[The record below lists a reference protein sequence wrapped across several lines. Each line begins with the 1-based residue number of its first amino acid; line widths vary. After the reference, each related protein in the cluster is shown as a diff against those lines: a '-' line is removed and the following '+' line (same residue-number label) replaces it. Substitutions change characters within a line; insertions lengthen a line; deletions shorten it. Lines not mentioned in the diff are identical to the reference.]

1 MRLTIPLTFILA
13 VFATQAAAVEVW
25 IDRPSGL
32 EYVYGQV
39 EILATVV
46 SEESVAGVEIW
57 VDGNRLGE
65 LVEPPYNVTVDVGYD
80 NKVHEFK
87 AIARSSTGN
96 TATARVVTPVL
107 EVDEVV
113 DIELQQ
119 LYVTV
124 SQFDRRVLDLQRQDF
139 RILDD
144 GDRQEMVTFERG
156 DVPLAA
162 VLLLDC
168 SLSMMGERLEAA
180 LNGARVFVEG
190 MEELDEA
197 MVMLFSDRLL
207 RETEFSSE
215 QTELDAALT
224 GVEATGGTAIN
235 DHLFAA
241 LSKLEARQGR
251 RVVVLFSDGAD
262 VHSVLNMEEVLRKA
276 RLSQA
281 LVYWIFLPETGDEE
295 GAPSYTSAWRNI
307 EGNKL
312 QFRQLRESVRESGG
326 RVHPLE
332 SLDQMDEAFAGILA
346 ELREQYVL
354 GYYPTVAQGDGSWHA
369 VKVRVKKSG
378 LDVRARGGYL
388 DY

>member
-1 MRLTIPLTFILA
+1 MRLTVTLFLTLL
-13 VFATQAAAVEVW
+13 ATQVGAVEVW
-25 IDRPSGL
+25 IDNPSGL
-32 EYVYGQV
+32 EYVYGEV

-46 SEESVAGVEIW
+46 SDENVSGVEIW

-65 LVEPPYNVTVDVGYD
+65 LVEPPYIVTVDVGYD
-80 NKVHEFK
+80 NTVHEFK
-87 AIARSSTGN
+87 AIVRSVTGR

-107 EVDEVV
+107 KVDEVV

-124 SQFDRRVLDLQRQDF
+124 TQSDRRVLDLQRQDF

-144 GDRQEMVTFERG
+144 GDREEIVTFERG
-156 DVPLAA
+156 DVPLTA

-168 SLSMMGERLEAA
+168 SLSMTGERLEAA
-180 LNGARVFVEG
+180 LDGARVFIDG

-207 RETEFSSE
+207 RETGFSGNQSE
-215 QTELDAALT
+215 LEAALSA
-224 GVEATGGTAIN
+224 VEATGGTAIN

-241 LSKLEARQGR
+241 MAKLEARQGR

-262 VHSVLNMEEVLRKA
+262 VHSVLTMNEVLRKA

-281 LVYWIFLPETGDEE
+281 LIYWIYLPEAGDED

-312 QFRQLRESVRESGG
+312 QFRQLREAVRESGG

-354 GYYPTVAQGDGSWHA
+354 GYYPTIAQADGSWHA
-369 VKVRVKKSG
+369 VKVKVKKSG
-378 LDVRARGGYL
+378 LDVRTRGGYL

>member
-87 AIARSSTGN
+87 AIARSSTGK

-207 RETEFSSE
+207 RETEFSGE
-215 QTELDAALT
+215 QTELDGALT

-312 QFRQLRESVRESGG
+312 QFRQLREAVRESGG

-354 GYYPTVAQGDGSWHA
+354 GYYPTVAQGNGSWHA

-378 LDVRARGGYL
+378 LDVRTRGGYL

>member
-1 MRLTIPLTFILA
+1 MRLTISLVL
-13 VFATQAAAVEVW
+13 VLFATQAAAVEVW

-32 EYVYGQV
+32 EYVYGKV

-46 SEESVAGVEIW
+46 SEESVSGVEIW

-80 NKVHEFK
+80 NTVHEFK
-87 AIARSSTGN
+87 AVARSSTGK

-124 SQFDRRVLDLQRQDF
+124 SQFDRRVLDLQRRDF
-139 RILDD
+139 RIQDD

-156 DVPLAA
+156 DVPLTA

-168 SLSMMGERLEAA
+168 SSSMMGERLEAA
-180 LNGARVFVEG
+180 LNGARVFIEG

-207 RETEFSSE
+207 RETQFSGN
-215 QTELDAALT
+215 QTDLDAALL

-241 LSKLEARQGR
+241 LAKLEARQGR
-251 RVVVLFSDGAD
+251 RVLVLFSDGAD
-262 VHSVLNMEEVLRKA
+262 VHSVLRMEEVLRKA

-281 LVYWIFLPETGDEE
+281 LIYWIFLPEHGDEN

-307 EGNKL
+307 EGNQL
-312 QFRQLRESVRESGG
+312 QFRQLREAVRESGG

-332 SLDQMDEAFAGILA
+332 RLDQMDEAFAGILT

-354 GYYPTVAQGDGSWHA
+354 GYYPTIAEGDGSWHEIK
-369 VKVRVKKSG
+369 VKVKKSG
-378 LDVRARGGYL
+378 LDVRTRDGYL

>member
-1 MRLTIPLTFILA
+1 MRLAVPLILML
-13 VFATQAAAVEVW
+13 FATQAAAVEVW
-25 IDRPSGL
+25 IDSPSGL
-32 EYVYGQV
+32 EYVYGKV
-39 EILATVV
+39 DIVATVV
-46 SEESVAGVEIW
+46 SDENVSGVEIW

-65 LVEPPYNVTVDVGYD
+65 LVEPPYQVAVDVGYE

-87 AIARSSTGN
+87 VIARSVTGK
-96 TATARVVTPVL
+96 TATSRVVTPVL
-107 EVDEVV
+107 EVDDVV

-124 SQFDRRVLDLQRQDF
+124 THFGQRVLDLRRQDF

-144 GDRQEMVTFERG
+144 GDRQEVVTFERG
-156 DVPLAA
+156 DVPLTAA
-162 VLLLDC
+162 LLLDC

-180 LNGARVFVEG
+180 LDGARVFIDG
-190 MEELDEA
+190 MQELDEA

-207 RETEFSSE
+207 RETGFSGNQSE
-215 QTELDAALT
+215 LGAVLS

-241 LSKLEARQGR
+241 LAKLEARQGR

-262 VHSVLNMEEVLRKA
+262 VHSVLTMEEVLRKA

-281 LVYWIFLPETGDEE
+281 LVYWIYLPEAGDED
-295 GAPSYTSAWRNI
+295 GAPSYTSAWRDI

-312 QFRQLRESVRESGG
+312 QFRQLREAVRESGG

-354 GYYPTVAQGDGSWHA
+354 GYYPTIAQGDGSWHT
-369 VKVRVKKSG
+369 VKVRVRKAG
-378 LDVRARGGYL
+378 LDVRTRGGYL

>member
-1 MRLTIPLTFILA
+1 MRLTTSLLL
-13 VFATQAAAVEVW
+13 VFCATQAVAVEVW

-32 EYVYGQV
+32 EYVYGKV

-46 SEESVAGVEIW
+46 SEENVSGVEIW
-57 VDGNRLGE
+57 VDGDRLGE

-80 NKVHEFK
+80 NTVHEFK
-87 AIARSSTGN
+87 AVARSSTGK

-107 EVDEVV
+107 EVDDVV

-124 SQFDRRVLDLQRQDF
+124 TQFNRRVLDLQRNEF

-168 SLSMMGERLEAA
+168 SLSMMGERLDAA
-180 LNGARVFVEG
+180 LNGARVFIDG

-207 RETEFSSE
+207 RETEFSDNRS
-215 QTELDAALT
+215 ELDEALS

-235 DHLFAA
+235 DHLFTA

-262 VHSVLNMEEVLRKA
+262 VHSVLDMEEVLRKA

-281 LVYWIFLPETGDEE
+281 LIYWIHLPEAGDED

-312 QFRQLRESVRESGG
+312 QFRQLREAVRESGG

-369 VKVRVKKSG
+369 IKVRVKKSG
-378 LDVRARGGYL
+378 LDVRTRGGYL

>member
-1 MRLTIPLTFILA
+1 MRLTVTLFLTLL
-13 VFATQAAAVEVW
+13 ATQVGAVEVW
-25 IDRPSGL
+25 IDNPSGL
-32 EYVYGQV
+32 EYVYGEV

-46 SEESVAGVEIW
+46 SDENVSGVEIW

-65 LVEPPYNVTVDVGYD
+65 LVEPPYQVTVDVGYE
-80 NKVHEFK
+80 NSVHEFK
-87 AIARSSTGN
+87 AIARSVTGK

-107 EVDEVV
+107 TVDEVV

-124 SQFDRRVLDLQRQDF
+124 TEFDRRVLDLQRQDF

-144 GDRQEMVTFERG
+144 GDRQEIVTFERG
-156 DVPLAA
+156 DVPLTA

-180 LNGARVFVEG
+180 LDGARVFIDG

-207 RETEFSSE
+207 RETGFSGNQS
-215 QTELDAALT
+215 ELDAALAA
-224 GVEATGGTAIN
+224 VEATGGTAIN

-241 LSKLEARQGR
+241 MAKLEARQGR

-262 VHSVLNMEEVLRKA
+262 VHSVLTMDEVLRKA

-281 LVYWIFLPETGDEE
+281 LIYWIYLPEAGDED
-295 GAPSYTSAWRNI
+295 GVPSYTSAWRNI

-312 QFRQLRESVRESGG
+312 QFRQLREAVRESGG

-354 GYYPTVAQGDGSWHA
+354 GYYPTIAQADGTWHA
-369 VKVRVKKSG
+369 VKVKVKKSG
-378 LDVRARGGYL
+378 VDVRTRGGYL

>member
-1 MRLTIPLTFILA
+1 MIRITASLFLLF
-13 VFATQAAAVEVW
+13 FATQAVAVEVW

-32 EYVYGQV
+32 EYVFGKV

-46 SEESVAGVEIW
+46 SEENVSGVEIW

-65 LVEPPYNVTVDVGYD
+65 LIEPPYNVTVDVGYD

-87 AIARSSTGN
+87 AVARSTSGK

-124 SQFDRRVLDLQRQDF
+124 TQFDRRVLDLQRQDF
-139 RILDD
+139 RILDE
-144 GDRQEMVTFERG
+144 GDRQETVTFERG
-156 DVPLAA
+156 DVPITA

-168 SLSMMGERLEAA
+168 SLSMIGERLEAA

-207 RETEFSSE
+207 RETEFSDD
-215 QTELDAALT
+215 QLELGAALS

-241 LSKLEARQGR
+241 LAKLEVRQGR

-262 VHSVLNMEEVLRKA
+262 VHSVLNMGEVLRKA

-281 LVYWIFLPETGDEE
+281 LIYWIYLPETGDET
-295 GAPSYTSAWRNI
+295 GLPSYTSAWRDI
-307 EGNKL
+307 EGNQL
-312 QFRQLRESVRESGG
+312 QFRQLREAVSESGG

-354 GYYPTVAQGDGSWHA
+354 GYYPTIAQGDGSWHE
-369 VKVRVKKSG
+369 VKVKVKKSG
-378 LDVRARGGYL
+378 LEVRTRGGYL

>member
-87 AIARSSTGN
+87 AIARSSTGK

-312 QFRQLRESVRESGG
+312 QFRQLREAVRESGG

-354 GYYPTVAQGDGSWHA
+354 GYYPTVAQGNGSWHA

-378 LDVRARGGYL
+378 LDVRTRGGYL

>member
-1 MRLTIPLTFILA
+1 MRLTVTLFLTLL
-13 VFATQAAAVEVW
+13 ATQVGAVEVW
-25 IDRPSGL
+25 IDNPSGL
-32 EYVYGQV
+32 EYVYGEV

-46 SEESVAGVEIW
+46 SDESVSGVEIW

-65 LVEPPYNVTVDVGYD
+65 LVEAPYLVTVDVGYD
-80 NKVHEFK
+80 NTVHEFK
-87 AIARSSTGN
+87 AIARSATGK

-107 EVDEVV
+107 KVDEVV

-124 SQFDRRVLDLQRQDF
+124 TQSDRRVLDLQRQDF

-144 GDRQEMVTFERG
+144 GDREEIVTFERG
-156 DVPLAA
+156 DVPLTA

-180 LNGARVFVEG
+180 LDGARVFIDG

-207 RETEFSSE
+207 RETGFSGNQSE
-215 QTELDAALT
+215 LEAALSA
-224 GVEATGGTAIN
+224 VEATGGTAIN

-241 LSKLEARQGR
+241 MAKLEARQGR

-262 VHSVLNMEEVLRKA
+262 VHSVLTMNEVLRKA

-281 LVYWIFLPETGDEE
+281 LIYWIYLPEAGDED

-312 QFRQLRESVRESGG
+312 QFRQLREAVLESGG

-332 SLDQMDEAFAGILA
+332 SLDQMGEAFAGILA

-354 GYYPTVAQGDGSWHA
+354 GYYPTIAQADGSWHA
-369 VKVRVKKSG
+369 VKVKVKKSG
-378 LDVRARGGYL
+378 LDVRTRGGYL

>member
-1 MRLTIPLTFILA
+1 MRLITSLVL
-13 VFATQAAAVEVW
+13 VFVATQASAVEVW

-32 EYVYGQV
+32 EYVYGKV
-39 EILATVV
+39 EILAIVV
-46 SEESVAGVEIW
+46 SEENVSGVEIW
-57 VDGNRLGE
+57 VDGDRLGE

-80 NKVHEFK
+80 NTVHEFK
-87 AIARSSTGN
+87 AIARSAAGR

-124 SQFDRRVLDLQRQDF
+124 TQFDHRVLDLQRQDF

-144 GDRQEMVTFERG
+144 GDRQDMVTFERG
-156 DVPLAA
+156 DVPLTA

-168 SLSMMGERLEAA
+168 SLSMKGERLEAA
-180 LNGARVFVEG
+180 LDGARVFIDG

-207 RETEFSSE
+207 RETGFSSN
-215 QTELDAALT
+215 QSDLDGALSA
-224 GVEATGGTAIN
+224 VEATGGTAIN
-235 DHLFAA
+235 DHLFTA
-241 LSKLEARQGR
+241 LAKLEARQGR

-262 VHSVLNMEEVLRKA
+262 VHSVLDMEEVLRKA

-281 LVYWIFLPETGDEE
+281 LIYWIYLPETGDEN
-295 GAPSYTSAWRNI
+295 GVPSYTSAWRNI

-312 QFRQLRESVRESGG
+312 QFRQLREAVQESGG

-332 SLDQMDEAFAGILA
+332 SLDQMEEAFAGILA

-354 GYYPTVAQGDGSWHA
+354 GYYPTIAQGDGSWHEI
-369 VKVRVKKSG
+369 KVRVKKSG
-378 LDVRARGGYL
+378 LDVRTRGGYV

>member
-1 MRLTIPLTFILA
+1 MRLITSLLL
-13 VFATQAAAVEVW
+13 VFVATQASAVEVW

-32 EYVYGQV
+32 EYVYGKV
-39 EILATVV
+39 EILAIVV
-46 SEESVAGVEIW
+46 SEENVSGVEIW
-57 VDGNRLGE
+57 VDGDRLGE

-80 NKVHEFK
+80 NTVHEFK
-87 AIARSSTGN
+87 AIARSAAGR

-124 SQFDRRVLDLQRQDF
+124 TQFDHRVLDLQRQDF

-144 GDRQEMVTFERG
+144 GDRQDMVTFERG
-156 DVPLAA
+156 DVPLTA

-168 SLSMMGERLEAA
+168 SLSMKGERLEAA
-180 LNGARVFVEG
+180 LDGARVFIDG

-207 RETEFSSE
+207 RETGFSSN
-215 QTELDAALT
+215 QSDLDGALSA
-224 GVEATGGTAIN
+224 VEATGGTAIN
-235 DHLFAA
+235 DHLFTA
-241 LSKLEARQGR
+241 LAKLEARQGR

-262 VHSVLNMEEVLRKA
+262 VHSVLDMEEVLRKA

-281 LVYWIFLPETGDEE
+281 LIYWIYLPETGDEN
-295 GAPSYTSAWRNI
+295 GVPSYTSAWRNI

-312 QFRQLRESVRESGG
+312 QFRQLREAVQESGG

-332 SLDQMDEAFAGILA
+332 SLDQMEEAFAGILA

-354 GYYPTVAQGDGSWHA
+354 GYYPTIAQGDGSWHEI
-369 VKVRVKKSG
+369 KVRVKKSG
-378 LDVRARGGYL
+378 LDVRTRGGYV

>member
-207 RETEFSSE
+207 RETEFSGE
-215 QTELDAALT
+215 QTELDGALT

-312 QFRQLRESVRESGG
+312 QFRQLREAVRESGG

-354 GYYPTVAQGDGSWHA
+354 GYYPTVAQGNGSWHA

-378 LDVRARGGYL
+378 LDVRTRGGYL

>member
-162 VLLLDC
+162 VLEHD
-168 SLSMMGERLEAA
+168 
-180 LNGARVFVEG
+180 
-190 MEELDEA
+190 
-197 MVMLFSDRLL
+197 
-207 RETEFSSE
+207 
-215 QTELDAALT
+215 
-224 GVEATGGTAIN
+224 
-235 DHLFAA
+235 
-241 LSKLEARQGR
+241 GR
-251 RVVVLFSDGAD
+251 A
-262 VHSVLNMEEVLRKA
+262 
-276 RLSQA
+276 
-281 LVYWIFLPETGDEE
+281 
-295 GAPSYTSAWRNI
+295 
-307 EGNKL
+307 
-312 QFRQLRESVRESGG
+312 SGG
-326 RVHPLE
+326 R
-332 SLDQMDEAFAGILA
+332 A
-346 ELREQYVL
+346 EWRACVCRRY
-354 GYYPTVAQGDGSWHA
+354 GGARRGDGDA
-369 VKVRVKKSG
+369 VLRPSP
-378 LDVRARGGYL
+378 A
-388 DY
+388 

>member
-1 MRLTIPLTFILA
+1 MRLTVTLFLA
-13 VFATQAAAVEVW
+13 LLAMQVGAMEVW
-25 IDRPSGL
+25 IDNPSGL
-32 EYVYGQV
+32 EYVYGKV

-46 SEESVAGVEIW
+46 SDENVSGVEIW

-65 LVEPPYNVTVDVGYD
+65 LVEPPYQVTVDVGYE
-80 NKVHEFK
+80 NSVHEFK
-87 AIARSSTGN
+87 AIARSVTGR

-107 EVDEVV
+107 KVDEVV

-124 SQFDRRVLDLQRQDF
+124 TQFDRRVLDLQRQDF

-156 DVPLAA
+156 DVPLTA

-180 LNGARVFVEG
+180 LDGARVFIDG

-207 RETEFSSE
+207 RETEFSGDQS
-215 QTELDAALT
+215 ELDAALAA
-224 GVEATGGTAIN
+224 VEATGGTAIN

-241 LSKLEARQGR
+241 MAKLEARQGR

-262 VHSVLNMEEVLRKA
+262 VHSVLTMDEVLRKA

-281 LVYWIFLPETGDEE
+281 LIYWIYLPEAGDED

-312 QFRQLRESVRESGG
+312 QFRQLREAVRESGG
-326 RVHPLE
+326 RVQPLE
-332 SLDQMDEAFAGILA
+332 SLDQMGEAFAGILA

-354 GYYPTVAQGDGSWHA
+354 GYYPTIAQADGSWHA
-369 VKVRVKKSG
+369 VKVKVKKSG
-378 LDVRARGGYL
+378 VDIRTRGGYL

>member
-180 LNGARVFVEG
+180 LSGARVFVEG

-207 RETEFSSE
+207 RETEFSGE
-215 QTELDAALT
+215 QTELDGALT

-281 LVYWIFLPETGDEE
+281 LVYWIYLPETGDEE

-312 QFRQLRESVRESGG
+312 QFRQLREAVRESGG

-354 GYYPTVAQGDGSWHA
+354 GYYPTVAQGNGSWHA

-378 LDVRARGGYL
+378 LDVRTRGGYL

>member
-1 MRLTIPLTFILA
+1 MRLTIPLALFLA
-13 VFATQAAAVEVW
+13 FVATQAAAVEVW

-80 NKVHEFK
+80 NKVHEFQ
-87 AIARSSTGN
+87 AIARSSTGK
-96 TATARVVTPVL
+96 TATARVITPVL

-180 LNGARVFVEG
+180 LSGARVFVEG

-312 QFRQLRESVRESGG
+312 QFRQLREAVRESGG

>member
-1 MRLTIPLTFILA
+1 MRLTIPLALFLA
-13 VFATQAAAVEVW
+13 FVATQAAAVEVW

-80 NKVHEFK
+80 NKVHEFQ
-87 AIARSSTGN
+87 AIARSSTGK
-96 TATARVVTPVL
+96 TATARVITPVL

-312 QFRQLRESVRESGG
+312 QFRQLREAVRESGG

>member
-96 TATARVVTPVL
+96 TAT
-107 EVDEVV
+107 
-113 DIELQQ
+113 
-119 LYVTV
+119 
-124 SQFDRRVLDLQRQDF
+124 QFDRRVLDLQRQDF

-207 RETEFSSE
+207 RENRPSS
-215 QTELDAALT
+215 TRRLRVSRPPAAPPSTTTSLRRCPSSRR
-224 GVEATGGTAIN
+224 GRGEESWCCFPMARMCTAC
-235 DHLFAA
+235 
-241 LSKLEARQGR
+241 STWRRSCAR
-251 RVVVLFSDGAD
+251 
-262 VHSVLNMEEVLRKA
+262 
-276 RLSQA
+276 
-281 LVYWIFLPETGDEE
+281 
-295 GAPSYTSAWRNI
+295 
-307 EGNKL
+307 
-312 QFRQLRESVRESGG
+312 
-326 RVHPLE
+326 
-332 SLDQMDEAFAGILA
+332 
-346 ELREQYVL
+346 
-354 GYYPTVAQGDGSWHA
+354 
-369 VKVRVKKSG
+369 
-378 LDVRARGGYL
+378 RG
-388 DY
+388 

>member
-80 NKVHEFK
+80 NKVHEFQ
-87 AIARSSTGN
+87 AIARSSTGK

-207 RETEFSSE
+207 RETKFSSE
-215 QTELDAALT
+215 QTELDGALT

-312 QFRQLRESVRESGG
+312 QFRQLREAVRESGG

-354 GYYPTVAQGDGSWHA
+354 GYYPTVAQGNGSWHA

-378 LDVRARGGYL
+378 LDVRTRGGYL